1 MSRQS
6 PPHTTPRMPI
16 LRVGQSIRLRPEHA
30 EEYIKIH
37 ANVWP
42 GVLKRISDS
51 HIHDYSIFYD
61 KETGILFSTFKYT
74 GNDYE
79 GDMKKSATDPETQR
93 WWEVTDRMQESQ
105 NFGAKS
111 SVDGGW
117 WRVLEEV
124 FYAE

>member
-1 MSRQS
+1 
-6 PPHTTPRMPI
+6 MPV
-16 LRVGQSIRLRPEHA
+16 LRVGQSIRLKPEHA

-51 HIHDYSIFYD
+51 NIHDYSIFYD
-61 KETGILFSTFKYT
+61 KQSNLLFASFKYT
-74 GNDYE
+74 GNDFE
-79 GDMKKSATDPETQR
+79 GDMKKSAEDAETQR
-93 WWEVTDRMQESQ
+93 WWKVTDGMQESL
-105 NFGAKS
+105 NEGAKS

-124 FYAE
+124 FYVE